1 MNVRGQDKASGYRTK
16 CGEKCA
22 KSARKRR
29 GTAFAHINSVMENM
43 LDITG
48 TEGSMMAEYVI
59 AVTAIGAVLAIFM
72 NRMFFDF
79 GDGFGP
85 LGQQFVAFYQKIL
98 GGLSLPV
105 P

>member
-1 MNVRGQDKASGYRTK
+1 MDVREQDTASGCRTQI
-16 CGEKCA
+16 GLGLA
-22 KSARKRR
+22 GNTRKRR
-29 GTAFAHINSVMENM
+29 GTVFAFIDSVMKNM
-43 LDITG
+43 FDMAG

-59 AVTAIGAVLAIFM
+59 AVTAIGAALAIFM